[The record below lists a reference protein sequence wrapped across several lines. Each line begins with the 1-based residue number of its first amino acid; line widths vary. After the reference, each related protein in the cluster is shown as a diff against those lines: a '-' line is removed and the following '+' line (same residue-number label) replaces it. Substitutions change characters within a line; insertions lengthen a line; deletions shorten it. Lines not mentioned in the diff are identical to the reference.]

1 MGNIHLYLRANERI
15 FINGAVFKVDR
26 KVSIELLNDTTFLLE
41 NHILQKEDATT
52 PLKQLYFVA
61 QLLLMDPANSEPSR
75 KLFREMVSSTLN
87 NLDNDEL
94 KNGIKDVDIEFSTGK
109 IFLALKMLRKLYTLE
124 LKILGRKDAVPAK
137 IPAQE
142 KISAMTQGT

>member
-52 PLKQLYFVA
+52 PLKQLY
-61 QLLLMDPANSEPSR
+61 LLPS
-75 KLFREMVSSTLN
+75 F
-87 NLDNDEL
+87 
-94 KNGIKDVDIEFSTGK
+94 F
-109 IFLALKMLRKLYTLE
+109 
-124 LKILGRKDAVPAK
+124 
-137 IPAQE
+137 
-142 KISAMTQGT
+142 